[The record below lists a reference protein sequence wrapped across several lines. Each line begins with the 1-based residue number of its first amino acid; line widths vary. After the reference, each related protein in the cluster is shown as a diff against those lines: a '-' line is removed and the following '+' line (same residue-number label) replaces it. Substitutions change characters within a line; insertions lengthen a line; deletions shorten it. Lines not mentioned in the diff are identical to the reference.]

1 MTTVREIRLLSL
13 SLHINSMAWY
23 KYFFSPKWRYF
34 VEYCQFICYIW
45 HFLLYKW
52 EICMFLSCIHFWLK
66 NSLKLCDQHFGSH
79 GQIVCT
85 IAYFLHIQFN
95 GSCVIGL
102 NRVLKAGTIFLKM
115 SGILIE
121 LSDCISNRFICDG
134 LQKTVEINCLIKFC
148 FSQMHNI

>member
-1 MTTVREIRLLSL
+1 MTTVRELRLLSL
-13 SLHINSMAWY
+13 SLHINASY
-23 KYFFSPKWRYF
+23 KYFFLPKWRYS

-45 HFLLYKW
+45 HFLFCINEKSV
-52 EICMFLSCIHFWLK
+52 CSCHAFLTKK

-79 GQIVCT
+79 SQIVCT

-95 GSCVIGL
+95 GCCVIGL

-115 SGILIE
+115 SCILIE

-134 LQKTVEINCLIKFC
+134 LQKQKK
-148 FSQMHNI
+148 